1 MVHITLTGA
10 GGNGARFGYDGF
22 LGLTPV
28 VVKGVVATHIDSDG
42 KPLPARALTAHVRC
56 YEVRHSRFGQ
66 THTHVMA
73 DHVQTLWSSPHDTA
87 SPLGEFEAPFRIVVP
102 VDSAGASTAAFPDY
116 RVFWRVEAAIAH
128 PPIAGVGT
136 RTSKQVDIPITR
148 YAAPTP
154 PPFAPG
160 PSHHFLSSN
169 KPRAPLLHYR
179 VRVPP
184 EAVGPQDILSVTL
197 DVRPADPA
205 VVVRSASLT
214 VERRIELRDPPST
227 SSNASIDS
235 FASSSS
241 SSTSGRPLLPPTPA
255 SPALFSSGS
264 TPPSAYA
271 DTIKTATTI
280 VAGAES
286 GAGRFAR
293 DENGLYTRT
302 LALQWP
308 ASRTTSRW
316 ALGETLDTPLARISF
331 SVKARVVVSGPNG
344 TDSVELR
351 DEPLV
356 VVATNAAQRRLA
368 LARWREVQA
377 RDEALGIGTPAPPY
391 AKRDGGRGTGSGRD
405 PPGLER
411 PSTGARRKERD
422 DRPSRRNS
430 ARPHTSSGAAGG
442 GSSRPK
448 TRDGRSQTL
457 SEGTLRPLTA
467 RPAALAATPA
477 TALGSMIIPPRSAPP
492 QIQGI
497 AAPTAVVRLNTITGE
512 TTVGAVLPPQM
523 ELVRAWEEEL
533 ARIERRARRRSD
545 AQNTRRGGDTQ
556 RRSVRV
562 G

>member
-28 VVKGVVATHIDSDG
+28 VVRGTVATHIDSDG

-66 THTHVMA
+66 SYTHIMA
-73 DHVQTLWSSPHDTA
+73 DHVQTLWSSPHEGAT
-87 SPLGEFEAPFRIVVP
+87 PLGEFEAPFRIVVP

-116 RVFWRVEAAIAH
+116 RVFWRVEAAISH
-128 PPIAGVGT
+128 PSIAGVGN

-205 VVVRSASLT
+205 VIVRSASLT

-235 FASSSS
+235 FASSSTG
-241 SSTSGRPLLPPTPA
+241 STSARPLLPPTPA

-271 DTIKTATTI
+271 DAIKTSTTI

-308 ASRTTSRW
+308 ASRSTARW
-316 ALGETLDTPLARISF
+316 ALGESLDTTLARITF

-351 DEPLV
+351 EEPLT

-368 LARWREVQA
+368 LARWQEVQA
-377 RDEALGIGTPAPPY
+377 RDEALGISTPAPPY
-391 AKRDGGRGTGSGRD
+391 AKREAERVSVRD

-411 PSTGARRKERD
+411 PSTGARRKDRD
-422 DRPSRRNS
+422 ERPSRRAS

-442 GSSRPK
+442 GGGRPK
-448 TRDGRSQTL
+448 TRDGRAQTFG
-457 SEGTLRPLTA
+457 EGALRPLTA
-467 RPAALAATPA
+467 RPAVSAPIPTPA
-477 TALGSMIIPPRSAPP
+477 TATGSVITPPSSAPP

-497 AAPTAVVRLNTITGE
+497 PTPTAVVRLNTITGE

-545 AQNTRRGGDTQ
+545 AQNTRRGSDAQ
-556 RRSVRV
+556 RRVVRV